1 MAIAMSNLL
10 YETDFY
16 EWISQ
21 TVNQLKERQFE
32 KVDWENLIEEIESMG
47 RSEKRE
53 LASRL
58 VILLTH
64 VLKWLYQPSKRS
76 ESWISTISEQQIQI
90 QNLLQDSPSLN
101 NYCEEIFGNCYQK
114 ARKKA
119 LLETKLDLSA
129 FPTENILSI
138 SDALNFEF
146 PD

>member
-1 MAIAMSNLL
+1 MNNLL

-16 EWISQ
+16 QWLIQ
-21 TVNQLKERQFE
+21 TANQLKERQFE
-32 KVDWENLIEEIESMG
+32 KIDWENLIEEIESMG

-58 VILLTH
+58 VILLSH
-64 VLKWLYQPSKRS
+64 ILKWIYQPRKRS

-101 NYCEEIFGNCYQK
+101 NYCKEIFESCYQK

-119 LLETKLDLSA
+119 SVETKLDLSV
-129 FPTENILSI
+129 FPEINLLSVADILYF
-138 SDALNFEF
+138 DF